1 MRLNPNSIHQRI
13 SKHEVIHETES
24 SRQDRYFHCITDCHY
39 GDQLC
44 NDNCVNILNKPNP
57 PSQQA
62 VDKAKFVDKTFDW
75 NRGDNIRPRNKR
87 TTK

>member
-1 MRLNPNSIHQRI
+1 MKLNPNSIHQQI

-39 GDQLC
+39 GDQPC

-57 PSQQA
+57 PSQEA
-62 VDKAKFVDKTFDW
+62 VDKAKFKDKTYEW
-75 NRGDNIRPRNKR
+75 NRSDNIRPRNKR
-87 TTK
+87 SSK